1 MQSNIII
8 WVVSYNI
15 QHCNPTFLLV
25 SNSTPLASHLA
36 FTPLVSQ
43 TCHTCKIEILINLEK
58 KRKVYKTHEFFHNP
72 MSFCSSYYHC
82 NICGLNRTTKIELDL
97 NNADVQIISMKN
109 EVISMYICSTT
120 PFKVVSN
127 PIILYCGWVLLK
139 NLQ

>member
-72 MSFCSSYYHC
+72 MSFCSSYYHR
-82 NICGLNRTTKIELDL
+82 NICGLNKTTKIELDL

-109 EVISMYICSTT
+109 EVISVYIFSTT

-127 PIILYCGWVLLK
+127 PIILYYGLVLLK